1 LIGQPSRATVSS
13 EREDGMSKQSKAA
26 AVDVDAPVAEVDL
39 PPIGSRER
47 YDTLMRVIR
56 NRVTVRAFDP
66 DWQVPREHYEMI
78 LEAARHAPSGANSQ
92 PWHFI
97 NVTNAGLK
105 EQIAGYFV
113 EEQRRR
119 AKLKMK
125 FPTPDYRGLATAPG
139 VVVVATDFRWVN
151 AFPVLKDDAS
161 DLNRMYRENAERIL
175 LQSVAAATMSAHL
188 AAAALGYNVWWVT
201 AIGQEAAQAA
211 MKPLLGLPAE
221 LSVLDIM
228 AFGPPA
234 KAPYKRWRKSLEEIM
249 NWNGFDPAHHMSDEQ
264 LEDWIGHQR
273 HRVMYKDAS
282 KID

>member
-1 LIGQPSRATVSS
+1 MSEDVARNLEPAVSLP
-13 EREDGMSKQSKAA
+13 EAEAA
-26 AVDVDAPVAEVDL
+26 VDL

-47 YDTLMRVIR
+47 YDALMQVIE

-66 DWQVPREHYEMI
+66 SFEVPREHYELI

-97 NVTNAGLK
+97 AVTDKALK
-105 EQIAGYFV
+105 ESLSSYFV

-139 VVVVATDFRWVN
+139 VIVVATDFRWVN
-151 AFPVLKDDAS
+151 AFPVLRDDKS

-201 AIGQEAAQAA
+201 AIGQVA
-211 MKPLLGLPAE
+211 MKPLLGIPEE

-234 KAPYKRWRKSLEEIM
+234 KAPYKRWRRSLPDIV
-249 NWNGFDPAHHMSDEQ
+249 NWNRFDPAHHMTDEE
-264 LEDWIGHQR
+264 LDDWIQNQR

>member
-1 LIGQPSRATVSS
+1 MNEHTNAEP
-13 EREDGMSKQSKAA
+13 
-26 AVDVDAPVAEVDL
+26 AVNLNEAEAQVDL
-39 PPIGSRER
+39 PEIGSRER
-47 YDTLMRVIR
+47 YDALMKVIE

-66 DWQVPREHYEMI
+66 DFEVPREHFEMI
-78 LEAARHAPSGANSQ
+78 LEAARHGPSGANAQ

-97 NVTNAGLK
+97 VVTEPELK
-105 EQIAGYFV
+105 KEISSYFV
-113 EEQRRR
+113 DEQRRR

-139 VVVVATDFRWVN
+139 FIVVATDFRWVS
-151 AFPVLKDDAS
+151 AFPVLKDDES
-161 DLNRMYRENAERIL
+161 DLNRMYKENAERIL

-201 AIGQEAAQAA
+201 AIGQEAAQHA
-211 MKPLLGLPAE
+211 MKPLLGIPEE

-234 KAPYKRWRKSLEEIM
+234 KKPYKRWRKQLSDIT
-249 NWNGFDPAHHMSDEQ
+249 NWNRFDPAHHMDDAQ
-264 LEDWIGHQR
+264 LEDWIQNRR

-282 KID
+282 NVD